1 MLRLHPWSFA
11 LLNAVWPRPFRSG
24 TLTVRVCALWLGLAA
39 GTLAADATASG
50 HRASPLS
57 RDADYNP
64 TNGLGS
70 WIWAAKTLD
79 RQTCQLWRAFEI
91 PTHPPVAHAR
101 LVMTADN
108 EFSLYLDGR
117 ELGRGAEWRELFD
130 YDVTHL
136 LSPGPHTLAVKAYN
150 SSSYAGMIFGL
161 RADLTDGTVIE
172 VRSDSSWRIAPEG
185 TKGWQKKTRAPEAW
199 PEATVLA
206 PLGSLPWWTTPQ
218 NVNPMPTLEP
228 LKVYFW
234 QTGWFQL
241 SLLSLSAVVIL
252 ISLRLLAQLA
262 LHRKEQ
268 WLLGQ
273 ERARIARDIHDDL
286 GSRMTQLVLHG
297 EVAQSE
303 LPTESETRLQIDRI
317 CEDARGILSTLDEI
331 LWAVNPK
338 RDTFRDFTS
347 YICGYAQEFFKS
359 TRIHCLFDLDP
370 SASSVV
376 LSLPLK
382 RGLLMAVKETLN
394 NTLKHSEATEV
405 VLQVKWQARR
415 LVVVISDN
423 GKGFDQTSL
432 KPGRNGLAN
441 LSQRMHELG
450 GTCVVASRLGKG
462 CRTEL
467 NLPLKEARRPAWRW
481 LRRRA
486 HPWAA
491 GDAAP
496 ESAANQMQQLHD
508 TAEYEP

>member
-1 MLRLHPWSFA
+1 MVWRYPWSFE
-11 LLNAVWPRPFRSG
+11 LLSVVWLRPLRSG
-24 TLTVRVCALWLGLAA
+24 TVMVRVCALWLGLVTGA
-39 GTLAADATASG
+39 LAADTGAG
-50 HRASPLS
+50 GQRASPIP

-70 WIWAAKTLD
+70 WIWAAKTFD
-79 RQTCQLWRAFEI
+79 RQTCQLWRVFEI
-91 PTHPPVAHAR
+91 PTGHQVAHAR

-108 EFSLYLDGR
+108 EFRLYLDGR

-130 YDVTHL
+130 YDVTQL
-136 LSPGPHTLAVKAYN
+136 LSSGVHTLAVKAYN
-150 SSSYAGMIFGL
+150 SSSYAGMLFGL
-161 RADLTDGTVIE
+161 RIDLTDGKLIE
-172 VRSDSSWRIAPEG
+172 VRSDQSWRIVPEG
-185 TKGWQKKTRAPEAW
+185 TKDWEKRTRAPDTW

-206 PLGSLPWWTTPQ
+206 PLGSSPWWATPQ
-218 NVNPMPTLEP
+218 NINPMPTLQP
-228 LKVYFW
+228 IKVYFW

-241 SLLSLSAVVIL
+241 SLLSLSGVVIL
-252 ISLRLLAQLA
+252 ISLRLVAQLA
-262 LHRKEQ
+262 LDRKEQ
-268 WLLGQ
+268 RLLRQ

-370 SASSVV
+370 AASSVE

-382 RGLLMAVKETLN
+382 RALLMAVKETLN
-394 NTLKHSEATEV
+394 NTVKHSEATEV
-405 VLQVKWQARR
+405 VLQVKWQAQR
-415 LVVVISDN
+415 LVVVVSDN

-441 LSQRMHELG
+441 LSQRMNELG
-450 GTCVVASRLGKG
+450 GTCVVTSRPGKG
-462 CRTEL
+462 CRTEFSI
-467 NLPLKEARRPAWRW
+467 PLRRARRSAWRW
-481 LRRRA
+481 MESWGRPLE
-486 HPWAA
+486 A

-496 ESAANQMQQLHD
+496 RTAANQMVQIHD
-508 TAEYEP
+508 SAEY

>member
-1 MLRLHPWSFA
+1 M
-11 LLNAVWPRPFRSG
+11 
-24 TLTVRVCALWLGLAA
+24 
-39 GTLAADATASG
+39 
-50 HRASPLS
+50 
-57 RDADYNP
+57 
-64 TNGLGS
+64 
-70 WIWAAKTLD
+70 
-79 RQTCQLWRAFEI
+79 FEI
-91 PTHPPVAHAR
+91 PTGRQVAHAR

-108 EFSLYLDGR
+108 EFRLYLDGR

-130 YDVTHL
+130 YDVTQL
-136 LSPGPHTLAVKAYN
+136 LSPGVHTLAVKAYN

-161 RADLTDGTVIE
+161 RIDLTDGNVIE
-172 VRSDSSWRIAPEG
+172 VRSDQSWRIAPEG
-185 TKGWQKKTRAPEAW
+185 TKDWENRIRAPDMW

-206 PLGSLPWWTTPQ
+206 PLGSNPWWTTPQ
-218 NVNPMPTLEP
+218 NINPMPTLEP
-228 LKVYFW
+228 IKVYFW
-234 QTGWFQL
+234 QTGWFQI
-241 SLLSLSAVVIL
+241 SLLSLSGVVIL
-252 ISLRLLAQLA
+252 ISLRLVAQLTMD
-262 LHRKEQ
+262 RKEQ
-268 WLLGQ
+268 WLLRQ

-382 RGLLMAVKETLN
+382 RALLMAVKETLN
-394 NTLKHSEATEV
+394 NTVKHSEATEV
-405 VLQVKWQARR
+405 VLQIKWQAQR

-423 GKGFDQTSL
+423 GEGFDQTSL

-441 LSQRMHELG
+441 MSQRMDELG
-450 GTCVVASRLGKG
+450 GTCVVTSRPGKG
-462 CRTEL
+462 CRTEFSI
-467 NLPLKEARRPAWRW
+467 PLKKARRSAWGWMERW
-481 LRRRA
+481 GQPL
-486 HPWAA
+486 AA

-496 ESAANQMQQLHD
+496 RAAVNQMVQ
-508 TAEYEP
+508 